1 MFIRIVGGAAVAA
14 SLWST
19 AVAEPEEYK
28 IDKAHT
34 QILYEV
40 DHLGFAR
47 SHGRFADYDGK
58 LLIDK
63 ENPNRS
69 SIEITVNTESLDS
82 FWPDRTK
89 ELLKLDFFNVAEF
102 PQMSFKSTAVEQ
114 VGEDRLKVTG
124 NLTILAKTNPVSF
137 DVTVNST
144 AANPMNGAPM
154 VGLRATTR
162 IKRSE
167 FGMSAFVPAIGDE
180 VDITIDLEAQKVS

>member
-1 MFIRIVGGAAVAA
+1 MITRIVGGAAVAA
-14 SLWST
+14 CLCAPAS
-19 AVAEPEEYK
+19 AEPEEYR

-40 DHLGFAR
+40 DHLGFAV
-47 SHGRFADYDGK
+47 SHGRFADFDGT

-63 ENPNRS
+63 DDPSRS
-69 SIEITVNTESLDS
+69 SVEVTVNTDSLDS

-89 ELLKLDFFNVAEF
+89 EMKKLDFFNVEEF
-102 PQMSFKSTAVEQ
+102 PQMHFKSTSIEQ

-124 NLTILAKTNPVSF
+124 DLTILAKTMPVSF

-180 VDITIDLEAQKVS
+180 VDITIDLEAQKAS